1 VDVLQV
7 AQSESCV
14 REGKVPKVKRSPS
27 RLLEEDV
34 SEIGSFFGQLWVVPK
49 PRLNRARQSHP
60 NLFWIRRDLWESNN
74 FEFQDCYPVRVGDV
88 LKSELKRGSFIR
100 GAGKQLEKSYLQAL
114 TGEMVGRIG
123 RGRGRGR
130 GDRFEEEQWGR
141 VVRAG
146 GIRASTPEP
155 SIILSS
161 RHLLVSSPISSLC
174 HRGRCQGR
182 CRGRCQVRFHCSS
195 ISRGRGLGINIMQG
209 QGRIPTQVLDRGK
222 LSRSRSRVGL
232 QRKMLS

>member
-114 TGEMVGRIG
+114 TGEMVGRVG

-130 GDRFEEEQWGR
+130 GDRFEEEQWGS
-141 VVRAG
+141 G
-146 GIRASTPEP
+146 PGWWN
-155 SIILSS
+155 
-161 RHLLVSSPISSLC
+161 
-174 HRGRCQGR
+174 QG
-182 CRGRCQVRFHCSS
+182 FHPGAFHNPQFQPPFGFFPNQQFMPQGPMS
-195 ISRGRGLGINIMQG
+195 GQMQG
-209 QGRIPTQVLDRGK
+209 PMPG
-222 LSRSRSRVGL
+222 
-232 QRKMLS
+232 